1 MLRLRT
7 LGGLTIEDEKGP
19 LAGAIARKRSLAL
32 LALVGLGT
40 EQGLSRDRVLA
51 YLWPESDTDRARN
64 NLKQTLFQLRQDLHE
79 DVFARSPGVLRLE
92 PAAISVDACEFQ
104 AALDRNNPTT
114 AVTLYRGP
122 FLDGFYLPGLVEF
135 EHWNESERI
144 RLAQRYAAALEAL
157 AATSTQRGD
166 HAGASEWWRRL
177 AGHDPLSARFAMGL
191 MRALAQAGDRAA
203 ALEHAR
209 VYQELVRAEL
219 ESEPDPEVADLV
231 KELRGMFARWSR
243 SSPAPKPPAET
254 HLVVENG
261 APIIAAPPE
270 TADPARAPAPAAPAA
285 PARKSPVPAVPG
297 RSGPA
302 PATVSC
308 SVWSWARFSSP
319 EPGGG
324 LANVG
329 RPPTLPPWW
338 RCSPS
343 PSAAQ
348 AMPGTWRPAWWIC

>member
-7 LGGLTIEDEKGP
+7 LGGLTIEDENGP

-79 DVFARSPGVLRLE
+79 DVFARGAGVLRLE

-135 EHWNESERI
+135 EHWKESERI

-157 AATSTQRGD
+157 AATATRLGD
-166 HAGASEWWRRL
+166 HRGRRRL
-177 AGHDPLSARFAMGL
+177 V
-191 MRALAQAGDRAA
+191 AA
-203 ALEHAR
+203 AGR
-209 VYQELVRAEL
+209 PR
-219 ESEPDPEVADLV
+219 
-231 KELRGMFARWSR
+231 
-243 SSPAPKPPAET
+243 PAE
-254 HLVVENG
+254 
-261 APIIAAPPE
+261 
-270 TADPARAPAPAAPAA
+270 R
-285 PARKSPVPAVPG
+285 PVC
-297 RSGPA
+297 R
-302 PATVSC
+302 
-308 SVWSWARFSSP
+308 WA
-319 EPGGG
+319 
-324 LANVG
+324 
-329 RPPTLPPWW
+329 
-338 RCSPS
+338 
-343 PSAAQ
+343 
-348 AMPGTWRPAWWIC
+348 